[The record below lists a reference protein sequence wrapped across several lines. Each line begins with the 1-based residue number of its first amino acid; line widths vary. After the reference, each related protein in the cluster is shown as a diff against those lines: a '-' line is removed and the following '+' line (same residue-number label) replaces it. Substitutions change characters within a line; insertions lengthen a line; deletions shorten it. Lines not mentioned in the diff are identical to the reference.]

1 MGRMSRLSA
10 RFAAGGLL
18 VGSRRL
24 GILDSRRL
32 GRSESV
38 LEIADEPFEREEPRL
53 EFGDAKI
60 ALTASGTVRRL
71 HAVTLAECGPS
82 SCARFP

>member
-1 MGRMSRLSA
+1 MSGLSA

-38 LEIADEPFEREEPRL
+38 LEIANEPFEREEPGL

-60 ALTASGTVRRL
+60 SLTASGAIRRL
-71 HAVTLAECGPS
+71 HAVTLDENALS